1 MPKGIDLMPAV
12 MPMPGVQTIDAPDER
27 EQRTPPGSNGSY
39 IVILYNCDCHTFEQ
53 VITQLQKAIGCT
65 EEKGEAFA
73 MEVHTT
79 GRSIVYSG
87 SDTEC
92 EKVANVLREI
102 KLQVETD
109 KTA

>member
-12 MPMPGVQTIDAPDER
+12 IPGERTRTVPDER
-27 EQRTPPGSNGSY
+27 EQRTPPGANGPY
-39 IVILYNCDCHTFEQ
+39 IVILYNCDCHSFED
-53 VITQLQKAIGCT
+53 VIEQLQKAVGCT
-65 EEKGEAFA
+65 VEKAEAFA
-73 MEVHTT
+73 EEVHTK
-79 GRSIVYSG
+79 GRSIVFSG

-92 EKVANVLREI
+92 EKAANILREI

>member
-12 MPMPGVQTIDAPDER
+12 MPGERTVEAPDEH
-27 EQRTPPGSNGSY
+27 EERTPPGSHGPY
-39 IVILYNCDCHTFEQ
+39 IVILYNCDCHSFEQ
-53 VITQLQKAIGCT
+53 VEEQLQKAIGCT
-65 EEKGEAFA
+65 LEKAEAFA

-79 GRSIVYSG
+79 GRSIVFSG
-87 SDTEC
+87 SDAEC